1 MSDRPPPQVIRPGPV
16 RGARAAAAAAA
27 NTAGVRRNL
36 FQSQLMSRRHPTPP
50 LTSNNHGTATATTGA
65 AAGGGARTGSQSSG
79 SGETLRLD
87 ASVDVLSDDAG
98 SSSEIVVRD
107 RNGEFEVGDPPTPPL
122 LLDDP
127 GAEEAG
133 GGALDDALENEQV
146 LEILRA
152 SMRAQVAAL
161 AEDNWMFEAE
171 DQLRP

>member
-50 LTSNNHGTATATTGA
+50 LNSSNNTTTGAASA
-65 AAGGGARTGSQSSG
+65 AAGGGTGTGSMSSG

-87 ASVDVLSDDAG
+87 SSVDVLSDDAG

-127 GAEEAG
+127 DAEEAG
-133 GGALDDALENEQV
+133 GGALDDALENE
-146 LEILRA
+146 R
-152 SMRAQVAAL
+152 
-161 AEDNWMFEAE
+161 EDYTH
-171 DQLRP
+171 LPTHLLIYIYIPTV